1 MYEGG
6 KKKWSN
12 YSQFCIFMAEI
23 FFFFLTL
30 ASRHYLFRHLHVKPF
45 MILIAMGKWRS
56 QYQKKMGF
64 QLWKILSLQSF
75 LQIEEKNSNELPMFG
90 WFSIQ
95 SSVLLSL
102 YIFFYFV

>member
-1 MYEGG
+1 M
-6 KKKWSN
+6 
-12 YSQFCIFMAEI
+12 
-23 FFFFLTL
+23 
-30 ASRHYLFRHLHVKPF
+30 KPF